1 MVPGMVKVTFIEANG
16 ERFEVDCA
24 AGGSLMEAARR
35 ADIKG
40 ILADCGGNCACGTCR
55 IYVDEAWLQKL
66 APIAELE
73 EATLDM
79 RDEPLPNERL
89 SCQLPV
95 TAAMDGMVVR
105 LPKRQ
110 F

>member
-1 MVPGMVKVTFIEANG
+1 MVAVTFIEADG
-16 ERFEVDCA
+16 ARFVVDCA
-24 AGGSLMEAARR
+24 VGGSLMEAARA

-55 IYVDEAWLQKL
+55 VFVDEGWLDRL

-79 RDEPLPNERL
+79 RDEPQANERL

-95 TAAMDGMVVR
+95 TEAMDGMVVR